1 MNVNTQERRAAKRM
15 SLTAQRAVTATG
27 KGEAKRRAKGGHE
40 GEAER

>member
-1 MNVNTQERRAAKRM
+1 MNVNAQERRAKRM

-27 KGEAKRRAKGGHE
+27 KGEARRRAKGGHE